1 LRSANQDADV
11 PSFDCAKD
19 NTMKNSNKTAGTFEL
34 VGEIIVSMPSTKI
47 AYSNTIR
54 SLIASAMKKFS

>member
-1 LRSANQDADV
+1 
-11 PSFDCAKD
+11 
-19 NTMKNSNKTAGTFEL
+19 MKNSNKTAGTFEL